1 MNAHL
6 VPAVLLMA
14 AIALSWPEFVA
25 MFRLDGRVA
34 VIEVSLMS
42 VATAAF
48 LGAMGLALQQF
59 GLIVGGLLC
68 TAGACLGHCMRRT
81 THATQMTLLSSGCIL
96 ALLASRT
103 FV

>member
-34 VIEVSLMS
+34 VIEVSLIS
-42 VATAAF
+42 VATAASR
-48 LGAMGLALQQF
+48 GTIALTMPQR
-59 GLIVGGLLC
+59 VLLKHRGC
-68 TAGACLGHCMRRT
+68 TGKPARPT
-81 THATQMTLLSSGCIL
+81 TATPGPATQ
-96 ALLASRT
+96 R
-103 FV
+103 